1 MIVNMR
7 LVERFSIIV
16 FSIIVFV
23 LSIMAILLGTEVVSL
38 SFLEDIVNFLNENI
52 VATICISLIMCLWS
66 IANIFFK
73 SDSSKEISNG
83 VLLENEN
90 GSLLI
95 TKDSVSSLVEAVIK
109 KNQDLKES
117 NVKIEFDSNKD
128 VIINLNAV
136 VKDSAIIKDVSTM
149 IKEEIKQ
156 TVKRA
161 TDLEVSCINIKIKSV
176 ETEKKQ
182 QAQ

>member
-1 MIVNMR
+1 MR
-7 LVERFSIIV
+7 FIERFSIIV
-16 FSIIVFV
+16 FSIIVFAI
-23 LSIMAILLGTEVVSL
+23 SIITILLGTEVISVN
-38 SFLEDIVNFLNENI
+38 FLEDFITFLNENI
-52 VATICISLIMCLWS
+52 IATICICLILCLWS
-66 IANIFFK
+66 ISNIFFK
-73 SDSSKEISNG
+73 SDSSREISNG

-95 TKDSVSSLVEAVIK
+95 TKESVSSLVEAILR
-109 KNQDLKES
+109 KNQELKDS

-136 VKDSAIIKDVSTM
+136 VKDSTVIKDVSTM
-149 IKEEIKQ
+149 IQEEIKQ

-161 TDLEVSCINIKIKSV
+161 TDLEVASINIKIKSV

-182 QAQ
+182 QVQ

>member
-1 MIVNMR
+1 MR

-16 FSIIVFV
+16 FSIIVFI
-23 LSIMAILLGTEVVSL
+23 LSVIAILLGTEVVSM
-38 SFLEDIVNFLNENI
+38 SFLEDVVNFLNENI
-52 VATICISLIMCLWS
+52 IATICISLIMCLWS
-66 IANIFFK
+66 ISNIFFK
-73 SDSSKEISNG
+73 SASSKDVSNG

-95 TKDSVSSLVEAVIK
+95 TKDSIESLVEAILK
-109 KNQDLKES
+109 RNQELKES

-136 VKDSAIIKDVSTM
+136 VKDSAVIKDVSTM
-149 IKEEIKQ
+149 IQEEIKQ

-161 TDLEVSCINIKIKSV
+161 TDLEVSSINIKIKSV
-176 ETEKKQ
+176 EAEKKQ
-182 QAQ
+182 QVQ